1 MEYLAYNGKPSTH
14 GTGRTGDNASGMVD
28 ETLPMDYSIKA
39 RKGNQIGISMC
50 LERTK
55 ESRIEKLVE
64 RKNTNIN
71 KDKADESAETFTDE
85 THNVPYI
92 HKKEEA

>member
-1 MEYLAYNGKPSTH
+1 MEYSADNGTISADE
-14 GTGRTGDNASGMVD
+14 TGRTGDNASGMVD

-39 RKGNQIGISMC
+39 RKGNEIGISMC

-64 RKNTNIN
+64 RKNANIN
-71 KDKADESAETFTDE
+71 KDNADESAETFTHE
-85 THNVPYI
+85 THNVAYI
-92 HKKEEA
+92 HEKEEA